1 MRCVCG
7 ADLNSTERALKIEL
21 TLDLPQKERQNVW
34 SKPNWVYSLL
44 KEKTRNWCPV
54 KILWILEDLESHNII
69 FKMSRIHLKITS
81 KKKKEK
87 RRI

>member
-44 KEKTRNWCPV
+44 KQNRRQEIGV
-54 KILWILEDLESHNII
+54 L
-69 FKMSRIHLKITS
+69 LKS
-81 KKKKEK
+81 SGF
-87 RRI
+87 